1 MPRKSTKTEVKA
13 TEPAIETKVEDI
25 KTEDKAAET
34 KVAEETATGSKKA
47 PAKKTASKA
56 AETKATK
63 TTGAKAAKE
72 TGAKAPRCP
81 ERFFPDPPL
90 SRPFPHTESPER
102 SWLPP
107 SSPCFWEDELKQKAG
122 DLQGIELYVKPEEN
136 KVYYVMNGEH
146 KGSFDI

>member
-13 TEPAIETKVEDI
+13 TETAIETKVEDI

-47 PAKKTASKA
+47 R
-56 AETKATK
+56 
-63 TTGAKAAKE
+63 AKAAKE
-72 TGAKAPRCP
+72 TGAKAPRSTAKKA
-81 ERFFPDPPL
+81 EAKISLEIQYAEKAWTMEDLEKIVRGI
-90 SRPFPHTESPER
+90 
-102 SWLPP
+102 WK
-107 SSPCFWEDELKQKAG
+107 DELKQKAG

>member
-13 TEPAIETKVEDI
+13 TETAIETKVEDI

-47 PAKKTASKA
+47 PA
-56 AETKATK
+56 
-63 TTGAKAAKE
+63 GAKAAKE
-72 TGAKAPRCP
+72 TGAKAPRSTAKKA
-81 ERFFPDPPL
+81 EAKISLEIQYAEKAWTMEDLEKIVRGI
-90 SRPFPHTESPER
+90 
-102 SWLPP
+102 WK
-107 SSPCFWEDELKQKAG
+107 DELKQKAG